1 MGCFVVDGAP
11 NGRTVSLSPEIGTWT
26 SYGLGRVGLAFI
38 DDVGLHVK
46 LCGHREK
53 DRAHALAQVGH
64 CERAAMFGM
73 TPQTA

>member
-11 NGRTVSLSPEIGTWT
+11 KTGEPCLSRRRWDVDKLWLGQGRSG
-26 SYGLGRVGLAFI
+26 FI

-53 DRAHALAQVGH
+53 DRAHAVAHAGH